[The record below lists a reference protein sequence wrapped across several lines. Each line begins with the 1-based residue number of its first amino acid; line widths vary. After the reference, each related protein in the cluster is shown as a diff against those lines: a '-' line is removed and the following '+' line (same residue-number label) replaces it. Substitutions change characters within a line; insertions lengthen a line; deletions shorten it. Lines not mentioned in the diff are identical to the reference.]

1 LILPFLASLAAYMIV
16 IHVALI
22 ATPCASF
29 VTSFQHPLKLT
40 RNKHLLSLIWHT
52 DTCNWAR
59 WPQETQMSML
69 LQTVCNGEYKQKTTV
84 NN

>member
-1 LILPFLASLAAYMIV
+1 MASLADYMIV

-22 ATPCASF
+22 ATPRASF

-40 RNKHLLSLIWHT
+40 RNKHLLSLTWHT